1 MIAMTHARATKE
13 QGEKLSGLFGKP
25 DLNDDEVSTL
35 REIITETGALG
46 ECERLIET
54 LASQA
59 SDALKLSQ
67 FDSEAKKHLEEM
79 IKLATKRDL

>member
-1 MIAMTHARATKE
+1 MIAMTHARATDVHLKT
-13 QGEKLSGLFGKP
+13 LSELFGKS
-25 DLNDDEVSTL
+25 DLNADEVSTL
-35 REIITETGALG
+35 QEIITNTGALG

-59 SDALKLSQ
+59 SDALKLSH

-79 IKLATKRDL
+79 IELATKRDL